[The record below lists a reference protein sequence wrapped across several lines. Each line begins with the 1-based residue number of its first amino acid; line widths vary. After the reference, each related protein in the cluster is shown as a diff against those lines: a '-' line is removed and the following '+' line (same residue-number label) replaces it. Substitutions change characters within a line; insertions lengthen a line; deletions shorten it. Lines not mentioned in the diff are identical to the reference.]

1 MPPHIELRINL
12 NEELG
17 ITSVLIMHND
27 TGLKSDSIL
36 ISKVSEA
43 LIKAVDINKNDCK
56 LQDMLQDFDISIKN
70 DLPRSK

>member
-1 MPPHIELRINL
+1 MPHIELRINL

-27 TGLKSDSIL
+27 TGLKSDSNL

-70 DLPRSK
+70 DVPRSK